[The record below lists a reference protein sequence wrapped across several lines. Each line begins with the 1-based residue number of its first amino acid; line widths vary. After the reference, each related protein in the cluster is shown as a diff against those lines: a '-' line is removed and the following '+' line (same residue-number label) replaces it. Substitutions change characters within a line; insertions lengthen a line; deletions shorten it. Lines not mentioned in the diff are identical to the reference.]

1 MDLKNTNINNNVDE
15 AIVFPASYAQRRLW
29 FFDQF
34 EPGSPYYNIPMAVRL
49 KGPFRYDILEKT
61 INEIIKRHEIL
72 RTTFAS
78 IDGEPVQ
85 VISEPYELDIPVI
98 EVSGSTK
105 NEIEDK
111 IYELARIEARKPF
124 NLKELPLIRLTVL
137 RIGEKD
143 NVLLL
148 TMHHIISDGWSM
160 GILVNEITT
169 LYRAFYNGEENPL
182 PELEIQYADFSEWQH
197 EYLKGEVLQKQ
208 LDYWKEQLGDIPP
221 VLELPTD
228 RPRPN
233 IWTNEGASF
242 TEILPPAYVD
252 KLKQVGYKE
261 GATLFMTLVAAF
273 DILLSKYSGQKDI
286 AVGTPIANRTLKETE
301 PLIGMFINTLV
312 LRNKIEYNKTFRE
325 FLREV
330 KDVNLKAFEN
340 QDVPFELIVDELQP
354 DRDMSYSPLFQVMFI
369 LQNAPVK
376 ATVVPELELST
387 ISVDMG
393 TATSDIT
400 FSLSEGVNGISI
412 SVEYNTDL
420 FDESTVRRMVQHYKN
435 IVIEISNNINIKIKD
450 IRLLSNEELH
460 KILYEWNNKKIER
473 PLGVGI
479 HQLFEKNAV
488 NTPDAIAVVDTERS
502 LTYYELNKR
511 ANKIAHRLIK
521 LGAGPDKIIGILLDK
536 SVDLMA
542 SVLGVLKSGSA
553 YLPVDPTYPQEK
565 IDYMLDDSRT
575 EIIITESLNAE
586 LLKEKKLNILYLDSD
601 SELIEHES
609 DSNPDLTLH
618 DKNLAYMIYTS
629 GSTGKSKGTMIQH
642 ESIVNAYLAWELDY
656 NLLTGA
662 RNHLQMASFSF
673 DVFTGDWTRA
683 LCSGGKLV
691 LVPRS
696 MLLDAESLYNLM
708 IKEQINIAEF
718 VPAVLRNLIQYVEE
732 KKLKLDFFNALIA
745 GSDIWYVNEYR
756 KIKSFCG
763 GNTRLI
769 NSFGLTE
776 ATIDSTFF
784 EAEELNIADEKLVPI
799 GKPFANMP
807 IYILDEFLNPV
818 PVGVRGELFVGG
830 IGVARGYFNR
840 PGLTAE
846 RFVPNPFA
854 LSPGERMYRTGDVAR
869 YLPDGNI
876 EFLGRKDHQIKLRGY
891 RIELG
896 EIETAIGKYSNIKDS
911 VVIARED
918 KPGDKKLVA
927 YIVPENKAEIDL
939 NNLREFLLTQ
949 LPDYMVPSAI
959 MILDELPLT
968 PNGKVDRKA
977 LPVPGEDLF
986 KEAVAV
992 DYVAPRNQVEE
1003 VIAKIWSDVLHIDV
1017 IGIYNNF
1024 FLLGGH
1030 SLLATQVVSRIKKHL
1045 GVEIPLRS
1053 IFENPT
1059 IAGLAKAVEKEKLAQ
1074 RGIKLPEIRKIPR
1087 EGKLPLSFAQQRLWF
1102 LEQLE
1107 PGTPFYNIPET
1118 YRISGDLNTDAL
1130 EKAINKVIERHE
1142 TLRTSFHS
1150 ENGVPYVVIEPELKF
1165 DLNIVELTG
1174 LNGVERENRIKE
1186 IIKEE
1191 NSKPV
1196 PLEKPPLFRA
1206 KLLKLSESEYVIVLV
1221 IHHIISDDWS
1231 TKVLMQEI
1239 SIIYE
1244 SIVKN
1249 VEYPL
1254 PELKIQYVDYAAWQK
1269 EWLSGKVLE
1278 EQINYWKNTLSDI
1291 PPVLDLPTDRPRP
1304 AVQTFN
1310 GSYLS
1315 FELPGEI
1322 GELISKISKEE
1333 GVTSFMILLA
1343 AFDTLLSKYSGQE
1356 DIIVGTPVAN
1366 RTQDEVENLIGF
1378 FVNTLVLRTD
1388 LSGNPTFRDLLK
1400 RVRETSLGAYAH
1412 QDLPFEQVVD
1422 LVQPERSLSHS
1433 PIFQVMFT
1441 LQNTPKRERSLSS
1454 GITISSVAAHSGTS
1468 KFDLTMF
1475 MVGEG
1480 KHYGGALEFNTDLFD
1495 ESTIASMI
1503 DRFKKI
1509 LFEMLSHPD
1518 KKIGDVSLMSEDE
1531 SKNLIALLNS
1541 TEEINQPVNTFVDE
1555 FYKTASKFAKEKAVV
1570 INNNEFTYGQL
1581 NKDSNRLAR
1590 YLQSLGVKQ
1599 DSLVGVYMNRS
1610 YEMIVSLI
1618 GIMKAGGAY
1627 LPLEPQYPP
1636 ERIKYMIEDSAC
1648 QIVLTTPELS
1658 NKINNISSKIIEI
1671 NNLFYNFEQFDDTDL
1686 NIKIMPENL
1695 VYVIYTSGSTGKPK
1709 GTLLTHRGLANY
1721 LNWCLH
1727 AYPVDKGIG
1736 SVVHSTFAFDATV
1749 TALYP
1754 VLLTGKAIY
1763 LVDNENELDGLKEI
1777 LTKHKKF
1784 SLVKITPAHLEV
1796 LANLLE
1802 PPEAKHVTASFII
1815 GGENLT
1821 TEQIKFWQR
1830 NAGDTLLFNE
1840 YGPTETVVGCV
1851 VYEASGYKGKGSVP
1865 IGKVIPGATIYVLD
1879 KFLNPVPEGIP
1890 GELYIGGV
1898 GVARAYLD
1906 KPDLT
1911 AEKFIPDPFSSRDG
1925 QRMYKTGDLVKILP
1939 GGNLEF
1945 IGRIDDQVKVRGYRI
1960 ELGEI
1965 EEAIRN
1971 LSMVSEAVV
1980 VLKANGKG
1988 EEILA
1993 AYVVPNSGLS
2003 KEKLIQ
2009 DIKNSLG
2016 KVLPE
2021 YMIPPAVVVLDELP
2035 LTVNGKIDRKKLPDV
2050 EFNRNDVKTE
2060 FVEAKTKEE
2069 KTLVG
2074 IWKELLGI
2082 ENIGIKDNFFDLGGH
2097 SLIVTQMISRIRE
2110 EFGIELPV
2118 RKIFENPTIENLSFA
2133 IQNENRVSS
2142 IPPLKRAE
2150 RNKPIPL
2157 SFNQQRIWF
2166 LEKLNPGQTIYNMQT
2181 AVKISGELSFENFEK
2196 SVREV
2201 IRKHETLRTVFREVD
2216 GIPHQVI
2223 LDEIDSVITTI
2234 NITGE
2239 GDKQYQVKQELLKDA
2254 KEIFDLEKGPLFRI
2268 KVINTGEN
2276 ENVIAV
2282 TMHHIISDGWS
2293 INILMSELIRNYLE
2307 LRKNPNYTT
2316 EPLEI
2321 QYADYSVWQR
2331 DWLKDEML
2339 EKEIEF
2345 WKNELKG
2352 APPLLELPL
2361 DKKRPPV
2368 KTFNGSHLSFN
2379 FDEELGE
2386 RLIEFCAERNVTPFM
2401 FLVTTF
2407 NILLSKYSNQKDI
2420 VIGTPIANRNRKEL
2434 EKIIGFFAN
2443 TVVLRT
2449 RIKSGITFEDL
2460 LQQVKENTLRTFAH
2474 QELPFEKLVEELQV
2488 ERELSYTPVFQVM
2501 FVLQNNKL
2509 NLNVDTENKIIFS
2522 PVESQSTETQF
2533 DLTLSMYANENK
2545 WGGTFEFN
2553 TDLFYPGTIEKMIR
2567 HFEQMVKSVVNN
2579 PLATVPKIDL
2589 LTAEEKNKLLAIS
2602 KGESRTY
2609 EFENV
2614 LDRFEKISNE
2624 CAGNVALRYN
2634 NVNITYTELNKLS
2647 NSFANHLI
2655 AEGINKEEIVGVMTG
2670 DPLQTVISMLG
2681 IMKAGAVYLPV
2692 DKNYPE
2698 ERIKFMISDSG
2709 IRFLVYDGKIDEH
2722 YKNLKIINPGEIIK
2736 NQSTLPGNNIP
2747 VNIEPDNLAYMIYT
2761 SGSTGQPKGTVIPH
2775 KGLNNLTYNQI
2786 RDFSVTGNSKVLQFA
2801 SFGFDAS
2808 ISEIFMALLSGATL
2822 VMIDNEVKKDI
2833 DKLIDVFNKEEITT
2847 VTLPPTLLN
2856 ILPPDKL
2863 QTLETI
2869 ISAGEKLT
2877 VEIANKWKDKV
2888 NLINA
2893 YGPTESSVGVTCY
2906 RVEDL
2911 SGDWGS
2917 VPIGKAIDNVE
2928 VYILDD
2934 ELNLVPQGVTGEICI
2949 AGDGLARG
2957 YWNKPELTAE
2967 KFVPNIYGKG
2977 KLYKTGDLGKFN
2989 RDGVIE
2995 FIGRKDEQV
3004 KLRGFRLE
3012 LGEIEENLRSIEN
3025 IDDAAVVVKDQGTEN
3040 AKIIAFVV
3048 SGNDVKTEDII
3059 KVLRNKLPDFMI
3071 PSLIE
3076 RLDKLP
3082 LTPNGKVDKKYL
3094 QSIDLDSRLVHKE
3107 FVAPRN
3113 SAEKQIAGIW
3123 KELLKIEQVGIKD
3136 NFFELGGHSLLVT
3149 QLISRLRDLED
3160 IEIPIRIVFEH
3171 PTIEELAAKLELL
3184 KKRSE
3189 IPPISKTGRNKPV
3202 PLSFNQ
3208 ERLWF
3213 LDRMEPGNTIYNLPL
3228 VVRVKGKFD
3237 PGIFQKVIND
3247 IVTKHESL
3255 RTNIVY
3261 ENGQAIQKINEP
3273 DTFKIEVIKN
3283 VNDKDEIQLLV
3294 EEFVSQSFDLAK
3306 DQLFKVKIFEV
3317 NDDEFIVALLMHH
3330 IISDGWSINILLQDI
3345 FDLYSQYTQNGKA
3358 NLEIP
3363 DIQYADYA
3371 AWQREWLKDEVL
3383 ASEIEFWKNQLSGAP
3398 KILDLPTDKER
3409 PPVKTFNGDRIQ
3421 FEIKDNVA
3429 ARIKKICVENNVTPF
3444 MFLLTAFGTLLY
3456 RYTGQNDILIG
3467 TPIANRNK
3475 KELEKIIGYF
3485 ANTIVMRADLRNNPA
3500 FSEALQKIKNNALQA
3515 FQHSEIPFE
3524 KLVDE
3529 IQPER
3534 ELSYTPLFQVMFV
3547 LQNNDVQA
3555 APLSGL
3561 VIEPVETDNKT
3572 AQFDLTLNMEE
3583 TPSGFTGWFE
3593 FNTDLFYSGTIR
3605 KMIQHFQN
3613 LIDDSTL
3620 NPGTPV
3626 SFLRLLSA
3634 EEEKQILAAGKGKNV
3649 KLSAPSVV
3657 YDFENIVQQYENK
3670 TAIEY
3675 LENNIT
3681 YKELDEKSS
3690 KLAEYLI
3697 KNGLQKEDIIAVECK
3712 DKLLTIQSMLAV
3724 MKAGGVYLPVDSS
3737 YPAERKQY
3745 IISDSGVNIVI
3756 TDNSEIINYDN
3767 KNIKIIDLIKDKAQ
3781 IDNNAAGEYKPEI
3794 KENDLVYMIYTSG
3807 STGKPK
3813 GVMIKHKGLKNLT
3826 QAQIKDFGITA
3837 ESKVLQLASFGFDAS
3852 ISEIFMALLS
3862 GATLVLIPDDVKTD
3876 TGKLLDVIKGKN
3888 ITAATI
3894 PPSLLSVL
3902 PFEKI
3907 ESFKTIISAG
3917 EALPKEV
3924 ASRWMNGY
3932 ELINAYGPT
3941 ESSIGVTSFH
3951 VKEIAEEWKSIPIG
3965 KPVDNIE
3972 IYILDEYGNI
3982 VPRGVTGEICIG
3994 GIGLARGYFNK
4005 PELTAEKFI
4014 PNKFGKGRLY
4024 KTGDLGRFTK
4034 DGLIEFAGRKD
4045 SQIKLRGYR
4054 IELGEIEEN
4063 IKSVNGIIDCAVVIQ
4078 TEAGDDK
4085 KLVAFVV
4092 SEEEGIERKVRR
4104 ELRRKL
4110 PEYMI
4115 PNIITRIK
4123 KMPLTP
4129 NAKVDR
4135 KRLENMKVDFVTRE
4149 KEYIPPKD
4157 DIELKLT
4164 GIWQEILKLQKVGVR
4179 DNFFEIGGHSIL
4191 AINLLEKISKDF
4203 NIEIPMVKFFMNPTI
4218 RNVANQIKIARS
4230 GKAIDPNV
4238 LVRFHDD
4245 EQRKP
4250 LYFIHPSGGS
4260 VHWYTM
4266 LATELKGV
4274 LPFYGIQ
4281 AKGVDGKDE
4290 PHESIEEMAA
4300 YYVSAIKENQPE
4312 GPYLVG
4318 SWSMGV
4324 VIAYEAARQL
4334 LEGGDI
4340 VDKLIILDQGPYL
4353 PLAKAEDDAEFL
4365 AGMFMGRIEFSLEK
4379 LRKMT
4384 YDEQL
4389 KYVLKKAKR
4398 EKQFPKHIRFKQFKN
4413 YVKILKIQQD
4423 AWRNYEPLPCDVK
4436 VTLIKSMERDGRKD
4450 EKPDL
4455 GWGELAKKGVEI
4467 YQTPGNHNTMLHQPK
4482 VKLLAELLTKI
4493 VTE

>member
-1 MDLKNTNINNNVDE
+1 MDIKNTNINNTVEE

-29 FFDQF
+29 FLDQF

-85 VISEPYELDIPVI
+85 VISEPYELDIPII
-98 EVSGSTK
+98 EVFGNTK
-105 NEIEDK
+105 NEIENK
-111 IYELARIEARKPF
+111 IYDLARIEARKPF
-124 NLKELPLIRLTVL
+124 NLKELPLLRLTVL
-137 RIGEKD
+137 RISDED

-169 LYRAFYNGEENPL
+169 LYRAFYKGEVNPL

-197 EYLKGEVLQKQ
+197 EYLKGEPLKKQ

-242 TEILPPAYVD
+242 TEILQPAYVE

-261 GATLFMTLVAAF
+261 GATLFMALVAVF

-286 AVGTPIANRTLKETE
+286 AIGTPIANRTLKETE

-312 LRNKIEYNKTFRE
+312 LRNKIDYNKSFRE

-387 ISVDMG
+387 INVDMG

-400 FSLSEGVNGISI
+400 FSLSEGRKGVSI

-420 FDESTVRRMVQHYKN
+420 FDETTIRRMVKHYIN
-435 IVIEISNNINIKIKD
+435 IIDEVTNDTNIKIKD
-450 IRLLSNEELH
+450 IRLLSEEELH
-460 KILYEWNNKKIER
+460 TILYEWNSKKIER
-473 PLGVGI
+473 PVGLAI
-479 HQLFEKNAV
+479 HQLFEKYAL
-488 NTPDAIAVVDTERS
+488 NTPGAIAVVDTEKS
-502 LTYYELNKR
+502 LTYGELNKK
-511 ANKIAHRLIK
+511 ANKIAHRLIN
-521 LGAGPDKIIGILLDK
+521 LGAGPDKVIGILLDK

-542 SVLGVLKSGSA
+542 SVLGVLKSGAA
-553 YLPVDPTYPQEK
+553 YLPIDPTYPQEK
-565 IDYMLDDSRT
+565 IDYMLEDSKT
-575 EIIITESLNAE
+575 EIIITESLNSD
-586 LLKEKKLNILYLDSD
+586 LLKGKKLDILYLDND
-601 SELIEHES
+601 SELLNTES
-609 DSNPDLTLH
+609 DTNPNLILS

-642 ESIVNAYLAWELDY
+642 ESIVNAYLAWEMDY
-656 NLLTGA
+656 NLLTDA

-696 MLLDAESLYNLM
+696 LLLEAESLYNLM
-708 IKEQINIAEF
+708 LKEKINIAEF
-718 VPAVLRNLIQYVEE
+718 VPAVLRNLVQYVEE
-732 KKLKLDFFNALIA
+732 KNLKLDFFNALIA
-745 GSDIWYVNEYR
+745 GSDIWYVNEYK

-763 GNTRLI
+763 ENTRLI

-784 EAEELNIADEKLVPI
+784 EAEELNVADEKLVPI

-807 IYILDEFLNPV
+807 IYILDEYLKPV

-840 PGLTAE
+840 PELTAE
-846 RFVPNPFA
+846 KFVPNPFA
-854 LSPGERMYRTGDVAR
+854 STPGERMYKTGDVAR
-869 YLPDGNI
+869 FLPDGNI

-896 EIETAIGKYSNIKDS
+896 EIETAIGKYTNIKDS

-927 YIVPENKAEIDL
+927 YIVPESKAEIDI
-939 NNLREFLLTQ
+939 NDLREFLLTQ

-1003 VIAKIWSDVLHIDV
+1003 VIAKIWSDVLNIEV

-1030 SLLATQVVSRIKKHL
+1030 SLLATQVISRIKKHL
-1045 GVEIPLRS
+1045 EVEVPLRN

-1074 RGIKLPEIRKIPR
+1074 RGIELPKIRKIPR
-1087 EGKLPLSFAQQRLWF
+1087 DGKLPLSFAQQRLWF

-1118 YRISGDLNTDAL
+1118 YRISGELDTDAL

-1150 ENGVPYVVIEPELKF
+1150 ENGIPFAVIEPELRF
-1165 DLNIVELTG
+1165 DLNIVELTD
-1174 LNGVERENRIKE
+1174 LSKDEQENKIKA

-1191 NSKPV
+1191 NSKPIS
-1196 PLEKPPLFRA
+1196 LENPPLFRA
-1206 KLLKLSESEYVIVLV
+1206 RLLKLSDTEFVIVLV

-1249 VEYPL
+1249 IEYPL

-1291 PPVLDLPTDRPRP
+1291 PPMLNLPTDRPRP
-1304 AVQTFN
+1304 AVQTFS

-1315 FELPGEI
+1315 FELPEEI
-1322 GELISKISKEE
+1322 GELITKISKEE
-1333 GVTSFMILLA
+1333 GVTAFMILLA
-1343 AFDTLLSKYSGQE
+1343 AFDTLLSKYSGQD

-1388 LSGNPTFRDLLK
+1388 LSENPTFRDLLK

-1422 LVQPERSLSHS
+1422 IVQPERSLSHS

-1441 LQNTPKRERSLSS
+1441 LQNTPKRERNLSS
-1454 GITISSVAAHSGTS
+1454 GITISSVEAHSGTS

-1475 MVGEG
+1475 MVGED

-1495 ESTIASMI
+1495 ESTIARMI
-1503 DRFKKI
+1503 NHFRKI
-1509 LFEMLSHPD
+1509 LFEMLSNPD
-1518 KKIGDVSLMSEDE
+1518 RKIGEISLMDE
-1531 SKNLIALLNS
+1531 EEKQKLISSLNA
-1541 TEEINQPVNTFVDE
+1541 TEKIYQLGNTFVDE
-1555 FYKTASKFAKEKAVV
+1555 FYKVASEFSNETAVV
-1570 INNNEFTYGQL
+1570 FNGTEYSYEQL
-1581 NKDSNRLAR
+1581 NSDSNKLAR

-1599 DSLVGVYMNRS
+1599 DSLVGVYLNRS
-1610 YEMIVSLI
+1610 YEMIVALI

-1627 LPLEPQYPP
+1627 LPLEPAYPS
-1636 ERIKYMIEDSAC
+1636 ERIKYMIEDSGSKL
-1648 QIVLTTPELS
+1648 VLTTSDLAGNLE
-1658 NKINNISSKIIEI
+1658 NINTKIIEI
-1671 NNLFYNFEQFDDTDL
+1671 NSIAENINTFDDDNL
-1686 NIKIMPENL
+1686 NIKIYPENL

-1709 GTLLTHRGLANY
+1709 GTLLTHKGLANY
-1721 LNWCLH
+1721 LSWCLH
-1727 AYPVDKGIG
+1727 AYPVDEGIG

-1749 TALYP
+1749 TALFP
-1754 VLLTGKAIY
+1754 ALLRGKALY
-1763 LVDNENELDGLKEI
+1763 LVDSENELDGLKEI

-1796 LANLLE
+1796 LSNLLE
-1802 PPEAKHVTASFII
+1802 PSAAKDVTNSFII

-1821 TEQIKFWQR
+1821 TDQIKFWQE
-1830 NAGDTLLFNE
+1830 NAENTLLFNE

-1851 VYEASGYKGKGSVP
+1851 VYEASKYKGSGSVP
-1865 IGKVIPGATIYVLD
+1865 IGKVIPNVTIYVLD
-1879 KFLNPVPEGIP
+1879 KFMNPVPEGIP

-1898 GVARAYLD
+1898 GVARAYLG
-1906 KPDLT
+1906 KTELT
-1911 AEKFIPDPFSSRDG
+1911 AEKFIPDPFDPEGGKRL
-1925 QRMYKTGDLVKILP
+1925 YKTGDLVKILP
-1939 GGNLEF
+1939 EGNLEF

-1965 EEAIRN
+1965 EEALRN
-1971 LSMVSEAVV
+1971 LQVVNEAAVV
-1980 VLKANGKG
+1980 IKKDNKG
-1988 EEILA
+1988 EGIIA
-1993 AYVVPNSGLS
+1993 AYVVSESSLM
-2003 KEKLIQ
+2003 KDKLIEK
-2009 DIKNSLG
+2009 IKNSLG

-2021 YMIPPAVVVLDELP
+2021 YMIPAAIVILDEMP
-2035 LTVNGKIDRKKLPDV
+2035 LTVNGKIDRKRLPEI
-2050 EFNRNDVKTE
+2050 EFDREDVKTE
-2060 FVEAKTKEE
+2060 FIEAKTPMQKS
-2069 KTLVG
+2069 LVD
-2074 IWKELLGI
+2074 IWKELLGVDR
-2082 ENIGIKDNFFDLGGH
+2082 IGIKDNFFDLGGH

-2118 RKIFENPTIENLSFA
+2118 RKIFENPTIEFLSYA
-2133 IQNENRVSS
+2133 IQNENRFSEL
-2142 IPPLKRAE
+2142 PPLVRTN

-2181 AVKISGELSFENFEK
+2181 AIEIVGELNLEYFEK
-2196 SVREV
+2196 SVQEV
-2201 IRKHETLRTVFREVD
+2201 IRKHETLRTVFKEVD
-2216 GIPHQVI
+2216 GIPYQVI
-2223 LDEIDSVITTI
+2223 LENVKADINVIR
-2234 NITGE
+2234 ITE
-2239 GDKQYQVKQELLKDA
+2239 ETDKKNFVKQELQKDA
-2254 KEIFDLEKGPLFRI
+2254 KEVFDLEEGPLFRI
-2268 KVINTGEN
+2268 RVIVVDEN
-2276 ENVIAV
+2276 EQVVVV

-2293 INILMSELIRNYLE
+2293 INILMSELIRNYVE
-2307 LRKNPNYTT
+2307 FSKNSDYAD

-2331 DWLKDEML
+2331 EWLKDEVL

-2345 WKNELKG
+2345 WKNELQN
-2352 APPLLELPL
+2352 APSLLDLPL
-2361 DKKRPPV
+2361 DKKRPPI
-2368 KTFNGSHLSFN
+2368 KTFNGNHISFS
-2379 FDEELGE
+2379 FDNELTKK
-2386 RLIEFCAERNVTPFM
+2386 LIEFCNTRNITPFM
-2401 FLVTTF
+2401 FLVSVF
-2407 NILLSKYSNQKDI
+2407 NILLSRYSNQNDI

-2449 RIKSGITFEDL
+2449 RFESDSSFESL
-2460 LQQVKENTLRTFAH
+2460 LEKVKENTLRTFAH

-2488 ERELSYTPVFQVM
+2488 ERELSYTPIFQVM
-2501 FVLQNNKL
+2501 FVLQNNKI
-2509 NLNVDTENKIIFS
+2509 NLEVGQSEEISIK
-2522 PVESQSTETQF
+2522 PVESQSSETQF
-2533 DLTLSMYANENK
+2533 DLTLSMFTNENM

-2553 TDLFYPGTIEKMIR
+2553 TDLFYPETIEKMIL
-2567 HFEQMVKSVVNN
+2567 HFEKIVKTAVSN
-2579 PLATVPKIDL
+2579 PLEQISKIDF
-2589 LTAEEKNKLLAIS
+2589 LTEEEKRKIS
-2602 KGESRTY
+2602 ELSTGKRQTY

-2614 LDRFEKISNE
+2614 LDRFKKIVKEYSSDI
-2624 CAGNVALRYN
+2624 ALRYKD
-2634 NVNITYTELNKLS
+2634 VNLTYEELNKLS
-2647 NSFANHLI
+2647 NKFANYLI
-2655 AEGINKEEIVGVMTG
+2655 SERITTEDIIGVMTG
-2670 DPLQTVISMLG
+2670 NPVNTIISMLG
-2681 IMKAGAVYLPV
+2681 IMKSGAVYLPI

-2698 ERIKFMISDSG
+2698 ERIEYMISDSG
-2709 IRFLVYDGKIDEH
+2709 IRLLINDENSAGK
-2722 YKNLKIINPGEIIK
+2722 YKNIKIINPNDIQDDFEK
-2736 NQSTLPGNNIP
+2736 LPDNDIGIC
-2747 VNIEPDNLAYMIYT
+2747 IEPENLAYMIYT
-2761 SGSTGQPKGTVIPH
+2761 SGSTGRPKGTVLTH

-2786 RDFSVTGNSKVLQFA
+2786 RDFSVDHSSKVLQFA
-2801 SFGFDAS
+2801 SFSFDAS
-2808 ISEIFMALLSGATL
+2808 ISEIFMTLLSGATL
-2822 VMIDNEVKKDI
+2822 VMIDDEEKKDI
-2833 DKLIDVFNKEEITT
+2833 DKLVEIFNEEKITT

-2856 ILPPDKL
+2856 IIPVDKL
-2863 QTLETI
+2863 RTLDTI

-2877 VEIANKWKDKV
+2877 LEIARKWKDKV

-2893 YGPTESSVGVTCY
+2893 YGPTESTVGVTCY
-2906 RVEDL
+2906 KVEKI
-2911 SGDWGS
+2911 SEDWGS
-2917 VPIGKAIDNVE
+2917 VPIGRAINNVE

-2934 ELNLVPQGVTGEICI
+2934 NLNLVPQGVTGEICI
-2949 AGDGLARG
+2949 GGDGLARG

-2967 KFVPNIYGKG
+2967 KFVPNKYGKG
-2977 KLYKTGDLGKFN
+2977 KLYKTGDLGKFTKE
-2989 RDGVIE
+2989 GAIE
-2995 FIGRKDEQV
+2995 YVGRKDEQV

-3012 LGEIEENLRSIEN
+3012 LGEIEENLRGIEN
-3025 IDDAAVVVKDQGTEN
+3025 IDDAAVVVKNKGTEN

-3048 SGNDVKTEDII
+3048 SKNNVEPENI
-3059 KVLRNKLPDFMI
+3059 KKALKNKLPEYMI
-3071 PSLIE
+3071 PALIE
-3076 RLDKLP
+3076 TLDKLP
-3082 LTPNGKVDKKYL
+3082 LTPNGKVDKRYL
-3094 QSIDLDSRLVHKE
+3094 QTIDVDVKLSQKE
-3107 FVAPRN
+3107 FILPRN
-3113 SAEKQIAGIW
+3113 ETEERIADIW
-3123 KELLKIEQVGIKD
+3123 KDLLNVEKVSIKD

-3149 QLISRLRDLED
+3149 QLISRLRE
-3160 IEIPIRIVFEH
+3160 IENVEIPIRIIFEH
-3171 PTIEELAAKLELL
+3171 PTIEELVEQLEFLRN
-3184 KKRSE
+3184 RSKV
-3189 IPPISKTGRNKPV
+3189 PPITKVDRNKPI

-3213 LDRMEPGNTIYNLPL
+3213 LDKLEPGNTIYNLPL
-3228 VVRVKGKFD
+3228 VVRIKGDFNLD
-3237 PGIFQKVIND
+3237 IFQKVVND
-3247 IVTKHESL
+3247 IVRKHESL

-3261 ENGQAIQKINEP
+3261 ENGKAIQRINNP
-3273 DTFKIEVIKN
+3273 DQFNIEINRN
-3283 VNDKDEIQLLV
+3283 VKDEEEIKAIV
-3294 EEFVSQSFDLAK
+3294 EEFVSHPFDLAN
-3306 DQLFKVKIFEV
+3306 DQLFKVKVIETNEEEYV
-3317 NDDEFIVALLMHH
+3317 IALLMHH
-3330 IISDGWSINILLQDI
+3330 IVSDGWSINILLQDI
-3345 FDLYSQYTQNGKA
+3345 FDLYRQYIQNGKP
-3358 NLEIP
+3358 EIEVP
-3363 DIQYADYA
+3363 EIQYADYA
-3371 AWQREWLKDEVL
+3371 VWQRDWLKDEVL
-3383 ASEIEFWKNQLSGAP
+3383 TSEIEFWKNKLADAP

-3409 PPVKTFNGDRIQ
+3409 PKIKTFNGDRIP
-3421 FEIKDNVA
+3421 FDIKGNTA
-3429 ARIKKICVENNVTPF
+3429 EQIKKICIENNITPF
-3444 MFLLTAFGTLLY
+3444 MFLLTAFSTLLY
-3456 RYTGQNDILIG
+3456 RYSGQNDILIG

-3475 KELEKIIGYF
+3475 KELEKIIGFF
-3485 ANTIVMRADLRNNPA
+3485 ANTIVIRADLRSKPTFVN
-3500 FSEALQKIKNNALQA
+3500 ALKKIKNNALQA

-3547 LQNNDVQA
+3547 LQNNDVTA
-3555 APLSGL
+3555 SPVSGMQ
-3561 VIEPVETDNKT
+3561 IEPIETENKT

-3583 TPSGFTGWFE
+3583 TPSGFAGWFE
-3593 FNTDLFYSGTIR
+3593 FNTDLFYEETILQ
-3605 KMIQHFQN
+3605 MIMHFQN
-3613 LIDDSTL
+3613 LIQDVTQ
-3620 NPGTPV
+3620 NPNFPI
-3626 SFLRLLSA
+3626 SDIDILSDK
-3634 EEEKQILAAGKGKNV
+3634 EKSEILETGKGIYV
-3649 KLSAPSVV
+3649 PLSSPSVV
-3657 YDFENIVQQYENK
+3657 YDFENIANNYRDK
-3670 TAIEY
+3670 TAVEY
-3675 LENNIT
+3675 LGNHISYE
-3681 YKELDEKSS
+3681 ELNKRVN
-3690 KLAEYLI
+3690 KLAHYLTET
-3697 KNGLQKEDIIAVECK
+3697 GLQKEDVVAVECE
-3712 DKLLTIQSMLAV
+3712 DKLLTVLSMLAI
-3724 MKAGGVYLPVDSS
+3724 MKAGGVYLPIDYS
-3737 YPAERKQY
+3737 YPEERKQY
-3745 IISDSGVNIVI
+3745 IISDSGVKILI
-3756 TDNSEIINYDN
+3756 TDNIDNIKYEN
-3767 KNIKIIDLIKDKAQ
+3767 KNLKVIDLVKEEKKLNNIQRDKF
-3781 IDNNAAGEYKPEI
+3781 DSNV
-3794 KENDLVYMIYTSG
+3794 KEEDLVYMIYTSG

-3826 QAQIKDFGITA
+3826 QAQIKDFGITVD
-3837 ESKVLQLASFGFDAS
+3837 SKVLQLASFGFDAS

-3862 GATLVLIPDDVKTD
+3862 GATLVLIPDEVKMD
-3876 TGKLLDVIKGKN
+3876 TSNLINVIKDKK

-3917 EALPKEV
+3917 ESLPKEV
-3924 ASRWMNGY
+3924 AKRWMNDY

-3951 VKEIAEEWKSIPIG
+3951 VKNVNEDWRSIPIG

-3972 IYILDEYGNI
+3972 IYILDENENL

-3994 GIGLARGYFNK
+3994 GMGLARGYFNR

-4014 PNKFGKGRLY
+4014 PNKFGEGRLY
-4024 KTGDLGRFTK
+4024 KTGDLGRYTK
-4034 DGLIEFAGRKD
+4034 EGLIEFIGRKD
-4045 SQIKLRGYR
+4045 SQVKLRGYR

-4063 IKSVNGIIDCAVVIQ
+4063 IKAVKGIIDCAVVVQ
-4078 TEAGDDK
+4078 GKSGDDK

-4092 SEEEGIERKVRR
+4092 SDEESIERKVRK
-4104 ELRRKL
+4104 ELKRKL
-4110 PEYMI
+4110 PDYMI
-4115 PNIITRIK
+4115 PNFINKIK

-4129 NAKVDR
+4129 NAKIDR
-4135 KRLENMKVDFVTRE
+4135 KYLANMKIDFVVGDNE
-4149 KEYIPPKD
+4149 FIAPND
-4157 DIELKLT
+4157 DIELKLAE
-4164 GIWQEILKLQKVGVR
+4164 IWKEILKIKKVGVT

-4203 NIEIPMVKFFMNPTI
+4203 EIEIPMVKFFMNPTI
-4218 RNVANQIKIARS
+4218 RNIANQIRIVRS
-4230 GKAIDPNV
+4230 GKTIDPNV

-4245 EQRKP
+4245 KHRKP

-4266 LATELKGV
+4266 LAKELQNV
-4274 LPFYGIQ
+4274 IPFYGIQ
-4281 AKGVDGKDE
+4281 AKGVDGKEE
-4290 PHESIEEMAA
+4290 PHSTIEEMAA

-4312 GPYLVG
+4312 GPYIVG

-4324 VIAYEAARQL
+4324 VIAYEVARQL
-4334 LEGGDI
+4334 LEKGET
-4340 VDKLIILDQGPYL
+4340 VQRLIILDQGPYL

-4365 AGMFMGRIEFSLEK
+4365 AGMFMGRIKFSLEE

-4389 KYVLKKAKR
+4389 RYVLKKAKR
-4398 EKQFPKHIRFKQFKN
+4398 EKQFPRHIRFKQFKN

-4423 AWRNYEPLPCDVK
+4423 AWRNYEPLPSDLK
-4436 VTLIKSMERDGRKD
+4436 ITLIKSTEREDRKN

-4467 YQTPGNHNTMLHQPK
+4467 YQTPGNHNTILHQPK
-4482 VKLLAELLTKI
+4482 VQKLAKLLMQLLN
-4493 VTE
+4493 